1 MGCVQRS
8 SVNETTAR
16 VKAWTY
22 TILTPTVLCPTF
34 TCYRNNS
41 RVEVWTHTTPF
52 TSTVMCRTFTCYRNN
67 SRVEVW
73 THTTPF
79 TSTVMCRTFTCYW
92 NNSRVMVWLH
102 PRSCSVQRSLT
113 TAIIAESRFEPTQ
126 PAVTAMVVC
135 PTFVS
140 YWNNSRVRVW
150 VSELSLKS
158 TETTRLIKDGEKGG
172 SGYGGGGRRL
182 YTYRYTVTT
191 RMTPALRWAVMM
203 RAILI
208 FH

>member
-1 MGCVQRS
+1 MGGVQRS

-41 RVEVWTHTTPF
+41 RVDVWTHTTPF
-52 TSTVMCRTFTCYRNN
+52 TSTVMCRTFTCYG
-67 SRVEVW
+67 
-73 THTTPF
+73 
-79 TSTVMCRTFTCYW
+79 

-113 TAIIAESRFEPTQ
+113 AAIIAESRFEPTRR
-126 PAVTAMVVC
+126 PPVTATVVC

-140 YWNNSRVRVW
+140 YWNNSRAKVW
-150 VSELSLKS
+150 MSELSLTS
-158 TETTRLIKDGEKGG
+158 TETTRLIRDGEKGG

-191 RMTPALRWAVMM
+191 RMTPALRWAATM

>member
-22 TILTPTVLCPTF
+22 TILTPTVLCPVF
-34 TCYRNNS
+34 TRYR
-41 RVEVWTHTTPF
+41 
-52 TSTVMCRTFTCYRNN
+52 
-67 SRVEVW
+67 
-73 THTTPF
+73 
-79 TSTVMCRTFTCYW
+79 

-113 TAIIAESRFEPTQ
+113 TAIIAESRLEPTQ
-126 PAVTAMVVC
+126 PTVTATVVC
-135 PTFVS
+135 PTFIS

-150 VSELSLKS
+150 VSELSSTS
-158 TETTRLIKDGEKGG
+158 TETTRLIRDGEKGG

-191 RMTPALRWAVMM
+191 IMTPALRWAATMW
-203 RAILI
+203 AILI